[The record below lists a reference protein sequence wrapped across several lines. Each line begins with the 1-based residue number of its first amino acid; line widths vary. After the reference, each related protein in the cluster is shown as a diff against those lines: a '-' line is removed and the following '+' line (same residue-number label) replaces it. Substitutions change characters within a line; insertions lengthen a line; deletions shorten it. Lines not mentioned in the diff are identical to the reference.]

1 MDNFFDE
8 LSDMNIEKFIPV
20 NLPRNFLCKLTSN
33 CHTLEV
39 LEPLDLSSDK
49 YKVLVVAVVMA
60 VAVEESPEGPGTA
73 RGS

>member
-1 MDNFFDE
+1 
-8 LSDMNIEKFIPV
+8 MNIEKFIPV
-20 NLPRNFLCKLTSN
+20 NLPRNFLSKLTSN

-49 YKVLVVAVVMA
+49 DNVLVVAVVMA
-60 VAVEESPEGPGTA
+60 VAVEESPKWPGTA

>member
-1 MDNFFDE
+1 
-8 LSDMNIEKFIPV
+8 MNIEKFIPV
-20 NLPRNFLCKLTSN
+20 NLPRNFLSKLTSN

-49 YKVLVVAVVMA
+49 DNVLVVAVVMA
-60 VAVEESPEGPGTA
+60 VTVEESPEGPGTA

>member
-1 MDNFFDE
+1 
-8 LSDMNIEKFIPV
+8 MNIEKFILLNV
-20 NLPRNFLCKLTSN
+20 PRNFLSKLTSN

-49 YKVLVVAVVMA
+49 DKVLVVAVVMA